1 MQRRSGRLNS
11 QLVTQC
17 ARWPTMVHAHR
28 VRHACLAVVIALV
41 SGILCAVAQS
51 PGRMGP
57 PGPPGEPG
65 PPGPRGPRG
74 ASTNEELLKELSASD
89 IEIAKIPARIGDQF
103 KYDSL
108 SGLARDAAKRGRQA
122 KAFATDAEGR
132 LVTAGTN
139 LEKHV
144 GLVTDMNDL
153 AVVRMERELP
163 VRQLLIEVGSAKAKT
178 VPCGRCKWPDRTFQI
193 VSSHG
198 AALEFKGNQNKVG
211 MATSDQN
218 SGSQQ
223 WTYNPSTLNIKSSD
237 GSCLDFYHETYDG
250 GEVGTWP
257 CNGKDNQ
264 RFAFSSLTG
273 HLKTLNGKCLDFD
286 AGGGV
291 VRTWECLAGLS
302 NQQWSFSEFQ
312 PGKKPIMCPDTCT
325 WSEQLL
331 HVISLGDGSALQA
344 IPDQSVSFS
353 TANSTAD
360 EQLWT
365 WNPDSLQLRLGLDE
379 SSCLAAGAQL
389 SLAGCNP
396 TAEEALSQTFTYLPD
411 KKIIMNMYSSLCLDS
426 RSLKLSECADE
437 NLDQQFELI

>member
-1 MQRRSGRLNS
+1 
-11 QLVTQC
+11 
-17 ARWPTMVHAHR
+17 MVHAR
-28 VRHACLAVVIALV
+28 RMPHACLATVLALV
-41 SGILCAVAQS
+41 NGILSAVAQL
-51 PGRMGP
+51 
-57 PGPPGEPG
+57 PGPMGTAGPKGEPG
-65 PPGPRGPRG
+65 PPGPRGPPGVSG
-74 ASTNEELLKELSASD
+74 ASLEEVRDTLLKELSASD
-89 IEIAKIPARIGDQF
+89 KEIQKIPARIGTRF
-103 KYDSL
+103 KYSSL
-108 SGLARDAAKRGRQA
+108 SGLARDTAKQGRRAMGFA
-122 KAFATDAEGR
+122 KDAEAK
-132 LVTAGTN
+132 LTNSKTA
-139 LEKHV
+139 LERHA
-144 GLVTDMNDL
+144 GGVTDVNDL
-153 AVVRMERELP
+153 AVARMERALP
-163 VRQLLIEVGSAKAKT
+163 VRQLLIKVGSTKAKA
-178 VPCGRCKWPDRTFQI
+178 VPCGRCKWPDRAFQI
-193 VSSHG
+193 VSSSG
-198 AALEFKGNQNKVG
+198 EALEFKGTWNKVG
-211 MATSDQN
+211 MATSDQD
-218 SGSQQ
+218 SGSQL
-223 WTYNPSTLNIKSSD
+223 WTYNPRTLNIKSSD
-237 GSCLDFYHETYDG
+237 GSCLDAYHETYDG
-250 GEVGTWP
+250 GEVGTRA
-257 CNGKDNQ
+257 CNGNNNQ
-264 RFAFSSLTG
+264 RFVFSSLTG